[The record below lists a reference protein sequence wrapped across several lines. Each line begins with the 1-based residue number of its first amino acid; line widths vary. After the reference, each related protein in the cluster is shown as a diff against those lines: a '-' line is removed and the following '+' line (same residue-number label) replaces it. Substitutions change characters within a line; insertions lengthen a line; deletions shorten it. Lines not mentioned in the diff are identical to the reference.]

1 MRQLK
6 YIKLFEAF
14 DSVQIAKTLK
24 FVKKSDKSKFMDAL
38 SSITQSIDAPLSS
51 LNDDNFQYLPYKK
64 AIAVK
69 ANAGK
74 VKCPVCDGEGKVT
87 KAWGSG
93 TRRVKCTTC
102 DGTGQVDP
110 KPKLKYF
117 KFWFNSDGSFIGTTA
132 IDGLYHI
139 SKKDVKNFEKKDI
152 TEDIR
157 TLSVQELKRKYKL
170 VNGETTMYVENVA
183 TRGNGTNRKSC
194 LGKAF
199 IDRDGDFYVV
209 NSSVDTHSMP
219 TGRKYRDY
227 GNYAVNVIR
236 SAQDGRND
244 ADSSFRIYLTSETE
258 EKEDMFWNVPVS
270 FYGDGWNTKDS
281 MSKEFLND
289 AHFAIIFDFDSFA
302 YGGTN
307 WNPVSITK
315 QDRRHSRKGAT
326 ALMNDEDIKNANIE
340 RYIKTLTSVDL
351 GEGLTRLV
359 NKIPMVFGG
368 DLALYYIYTEKN
380 FTRFKNMLNDVYR
393 FMSAQSDEEKE
404 GINKNLS
411 QRIKETFDD
420 LKDSEQRF
428 RRRIN
433 MAREEFTGNQAFSDV
448 KSNAL
453 TRILDKLEEMSS
465 RINQKLLKGK
475 IETIQDMEI
484 MLMKANGIRDAIK
497 SDRFEIDYYLRN
509 YIEYLGNT
517 GWRGDSA
524 AMSYLREFPT
534 REVEKT
540 IRNLDMIMSLID
552 RL

>member
-14 DSVQIAKTLK
+14 DSVQIAKTLN
-24 FVKKSDKSKFMDAL
+24 FVKKSDKSKFMNVL
-38 SSITQSIDAPLSS
+38 ESITKSIDAPLSA
-51 LNDDNFQYLPYKK
+51 LNDKNFQYLPYKK
-64 AIAVK
+64 AIGIK
-69 ANAGK
+69 ASSDK
-74 VKCPVCDGEGKVT
+74 VKCSACEGEGKIN
-87 KAWGSG
+87 KAWGST
-93 TRRVKCTTC
+93 TRRTKCTTC
-102 DGTGQVDP
+102 DGGGAVDP

-139 SKKDVKNFEKKDI
+139 SKSDVKNFDKKDI

-183 TRGNGTNRKSC
+183 TRHSGTNRKSC

-209 NSSVDTHSMP
+209 NSNVDTHSMP

-227 GNYAVNVIR
+227 GNYAVDVMR

-281 MSKEFLND
+281 MSKDFLKE
-289 AHFAIIFDFDSFA
+289 AHFAIVFDFDSFA

-315 QDRRHSRKGAT
+315 GDRSDARKGAT
-326 ALMNDEDIKNANIE
+326 ALMSNDDIKTANID
-340 RYIKTLTSVDL
+340 RYVKTLANVDL

-359 NKIPMVFGG
+359 NKIPKIFGG
-368 DLALYYIYTEKN
+368 DFALYYIYGEKN
-380 FTRFKNMLNDVYR
+380 FTKFKNMLNDVYS
-393 FMSAQSDEEKE
+393 FMGAEDDE
-404 GINKNLS
+404 NRSFYNN
-411 QRIKETFDD
+411 RIRDRILETFSYCDELNQKIAKRLQLAKED
-420 LKDSEQRF
+420 IAERDALVDVIKV
-428 RRRIN
+428 IN
-433 MAREEFTGNQAFSDV
+433 
-448 KSNAL
+448 
-453 TRILDKLEEMSS
+453 KLEEISK

-475 IETIQDMEI
+475 IETVEDMEI
-484 MLMKANGIRDAIK
+484 MLMKAEGIKAALK
-497 SDRFEIDYYLRN
+497 SDRFEIDYYIKN
-509 YIEYLGNT
+509 YLDYLPYT
-517 GWRGDSA
+517 GWRGDNA
-524 AMSYLREFPT
+524 ALDS
-534 REVEKT
+534 
-540 IRNLDMIMSLID
+540 IRNLSVNDIPKNLRKLDQLISLID

>member
-14 DSVQIAKTLK
+14 DSIQIAKTLK
-24 FVKKSDKSKFMDAL
+24 FVKNSDKSKFMNAL
-38 SSITQSIDAPLSS
+38 ESITKSIDAPLSA
-51 LNDDNFQYLPYKK
+51 LNDKNFQYLPYKK
-64 AIAVK
+64 AIGIK
-69 ANAGK
+69 AASDK
-74 VKCPVCDGEGKVT
+74 VKCSACEGEGKIN
-87 KAWGSG
+87 KAWGST
-93 TRRVKCTTC
+93 TRRTKCTTC
-102 DGTGQVDP
+102 DGGGAVDP

-139 SKKDVKNFEKKDI
+139 SKSDVKNFDKKDI

-183 TRGNGTNRKSC
+183 ARHSGTNRKSC

-227 GNYAVNVIR
+227 GNYAVDVMR

-244 ADSSFRIYLTSETE
+244 ADSSFKIYLTSETE

-281 MSKEFLND
+281 MSKDFLKE
-289 AHFAIIFDFDSFA
+289 AHFAIVFDYDSFA

-315 QDRRHSRKGAT
+315 GDRSDARKGAT
-326 ALMNDEDIKNANIE
+326 ALMSDEDIKNANID
-340 RYIKTLTSVDL
+340 RYVKTLANVDL

-359 NKIPMVFGG
+359 NKIPKIFGG
-368 DLALYYIYTEKN
+368 DFALYYIYGEKN
-380 FTRFKNMLNDVYR
+380 FSKFKNMLNDVYS
-393 FMSAQSDEEKE
+393 FMAAEDDETRSYYNNKIRDRVLDTFSGCEELNQKIAKRLQLAKE
-404 GINKNLS
+404 DIAERDALVDVIKVIN
-411 QRIKETFDD
+411 
-420 LKDSEQRF
+420 
-428 RRRIN
+428 
-433 MAREEFTGNQAFSDV
+433 
-448 KSNAL
+448 
-453 TRILDKLEEMSS
+453 KLEEISK

-475 IETIQDMEI
+475 IETVEDMEI
-484 MLMKANGIRDAIK
+484 MLMKAEGIKAALK
-497 SDRFEIDYYLRN
+497 SDRFEIDYYIKN
-509 YIEYLGNT
+509 YLDYLPYT
-517 GWRGDSA
+517 GWRGDNA
-524 AMSYLREFPT
+524 ALDSIKNLSVNDIPKNLR
-534 REVEKT
+534 K
-540 IRNLDMIMSLID
+540 LDQLISLID

>member
-14 DSVQIAKTLK
+14 DSIQIAKTLN
-24 FVKKSDKSKFMDAL
+24 FVKKSDKSKFMNAL
-38 SSITQSIDAPLSS
+38 ESITKSIDAPLSA
-51 LNDDNFQYLPYKK
+51 LNDKNFQYLPYKK
-64 AIAVK
+64 AIGIK
-69 ANAGK
+69 AASDK
-74 VKCPVCDGEGKVT
+74 VKCSACEGEGKIN
-87 KAWGSG
+87 KAWGST
-93 TRRVKCTTC
+93 TRRTKCTTC
-102 DGTGQVDP
+102 DGGGAVDP

-132 IDGLYHI
+132 VDGLYHI
-139 SKKDVKNFEKKDI
+139 SKSDVKNFDKKDI

-183 TRGNGTNRKSC
+183 TRSSGTNRKSC

-227 GNYAVNVIR
+227 GNYAVDVMR
-236 SAQDGRND
+236 SAQDERNGPETP
-244 ADSSFRIYLTSETE
+244 FRIYLTSETE

-281 MSKEFLND
+281 MSKDFLKE
-289 AHFAIIFDFDSFA
+289 AHFAIVFDFDSFA

-315 QDRRHSRKGAT
+315 GDRSDARKGAT
-326 ALMNDEDIKNANIE
+326 ALMSDEDIKNANID
-340 RYIKTLTSVDL
+340 RYVKTLANVDL

-359 NKIPMVFGG
+359 NKIPKIFGG
-368 DLALYYIYTEKN
+368 DFALYYIYGEKN
-380 FTRFKNMLNDVYR
+380 FSKFKNMLNDVYS
-393 FMSAQSDEEKE
+393 FMSAEDDETRSYYNNKIRDRVLDTFSGCDELNQKIVKRLQLAKE
-404 GINKNLS
+404 DIAERTALVDLIKVIN
-411 QRIKETFDD
+411 
-420 LKDSEQRF
+420 
-428 RRRIN
+428 
-433 MAREEFTGNQAFSDV
+433 
-448 KSNAL
+448 
-453 TRILDKLEEMSS
+453 KLEEISK

-475 IETIQDMEI
+475 IETVEDMEI
-484 MLMKANGIRDAIK
+484 MLMKAEGIKAALK
-497 SDRFEIDYYLRN
+497 SDRFEIDYYIKN
-509 YIEYLGNT
+509 YLEYLPYT
-517 GWRGDSA
+517 GWRGDNA
-524 AMSYLREFPT
+524 ALDS
-534 REVEKT
+534 
-540 IRNLDMIMSLID
+540 IRNLSVNDIPKNLRKLDQLISLID

>member
-1 MRQLK
+1 MKQLK

-14 DSVQIAKTLK
+14 DSVQIAKTLN
-24 FVKKSDKSKFMDAL
+24 FVKKSDKSKFMNAL
-38 SSITQSIDAPLSS
+38 ESITKSIDAPLSA

-74 VKCPVCDGEGKVT
+74 VKCPVCGGDGKVT

-93 TRRVKCTTC
+93 TRNVKCTTC

-139 SKKDVKNFEKKDI
+139 SKNDVKNFEKKDI

-170 VNGETTMYVENVA
+170 VNGETVIYVENVA
-183 TRGNGTNRKSC
+183 ARHSGTNRKSC

-227 GNYAVNVIR
+227 GNYAVDVMR

-244 ADSSFRIYLTSETE
+244 ADSSFKIYLTSETE

-281 MSKEFLND
+281 MSKDFLKE
-289 AHFAIIFDFDSFA
+289 AHFAIVFDYDSFA
-302 YGGTN
+302 YSGTD

-315 QDRRHSRKGAT
+315 GDRSAARKGAT
-326 ALMNDEDIKNANIE
+326 ALMSNDDIKTANID
-340 RYIKTLTSVDL
+340 RYVKTLANVDL

-359 NKIPMVFGG
+359 NKIPKIFGG
-368 DLALYYIYTEKN
+368 DFALYYIYGEKN
-380 FTRFKNMLNDVYR
+380 FSKFKNMLNDVYS
-393 FMSAQSDEEKE
+393 FMGAEDDETRSYYN
-404 GINKNLS
+404 NKIRDRVLD
-411 QRIKETFDD
+411 T
-420 LKDSEQRF
+420 
-428 RRRIN
+428 
-433 MAREEFTGNQAFSDV
+433 FSDCDELN
-448 KSNAL
+448 KKITKRLQLAKEDIAERESL
-453 TRILDKLEEMSS
+453 TDLIKVINKLEEISR

-475 IETIQDMEI
+475 IETVEDMEI
-484 MLMKANGIRDAIK
+484 MLMKAEGIKAALK
-497 SDRFEIDYYLRN
+497 SDRFEIDYYIKN
-509 YIEYLGNT
+509 YLEYLPYT
-517 GWRGDSA
+517 GWRGDNA
-524 AMSYLREFPT
+524 ALDS
-534 REVEKT
+534 
-540 IRNLDMIMSLID
+540 IRNLSVNDIPKNLRKLDQLISLID

>member
-14 DSVQIAKTLK
+14 DSIQIAKTLN
-24 FVKKSDKSKFMDAL
+24 FVKKSDKSKFMNAL
-38 SSITQSIDAPLSS
+38 ESITKKIDAPLSA
-51 LNDDNFQYLPYKK
+51 LNDKNFQYLPYKK
-64 AIAVK
+64 AIGIK
-69 ANAGK
+69 AASDK
-74 VKCPVCDGEGKVT
+74 VKCSACEGEGKIN
-87 KAWGSG
+87 KAWGST
-93 TRRVKCTTC
+93 TRRTKCTTC
-102 DGTGQVDP
+102 DGGGAVDP

-132 IDGLYHI
+132 VDGLYHI
-139 SKKDVKNFEKKDI
+139 SKSDVKNFDKKDI

-183 TRGNGTNRKSC
+183 ARHSGTNRKSC

-227 GNYAVNVIR
+227 GNYAVDVMR

-244 ADSSFRIYLTSETE
+244 ADSSFKIYLTSETE

-281 MSKEFLND
+281 MSKDFLKE
-289 AHFAIIFDFDSFA
+289 AHFAIVFDYDSFA
-302 YGGTN
+302 YSGTD

-315 QDRRHSRKGAT
+315 GDRRDAKKGAT
-326 ALMNDEDIKNANIE
+326 ALMSNDDIKSANID
-340 RYIKTLTSVDL
+340 RYVKTLANVDL

-359 NKIPMVFGG
+359 NKIPKIFGG
-368 DLALYYIYTEKN
+368 DFALYYIYGEKN
-380 FTRFKNMLNDVYR
+380 FSKFKNMLNDVYS
-393 FMSAQSDEEKE
+393 FMAAEDDETRSYYN
-404 GINKNLS
+404 NKIRDRVLD
-411 QRIKETFDD
+411 T
-420 LKDSEQRF
+420 
-428 RRRIN
+428 
-433 MAREEFTGNQAFSDV
+433 FSDCDELNQ
-448 KSNAL
+448 KIAKRLQLAKEDIAERDAL
-453 TRILDKLEEMSS
+453 VDLIKVINKLEEISK

-475 IETIQDMEI
+475 IETVEDMEI
-484 MLMKANGIRDAIK
+484 MLMKAEGIKAALK
-497 SDRFEIDYYLRN
+497 SDRFEIDYYIKN
-509 YIEYLGNT
+509 YLEYLPYT
-517 GWRGDSA
+517 GWRGDNA
-524 AMSYLREFPT
+524 ALDS
-534 REVEKT
+534 
-540 IRNLDMIMSLID
+540 IRNLSVNDIPKNLRKLDQLISLID

>member
-1 MRQLK
+1 MKQLK

-14 DSVQIAKTLK
+14 DSIQIAKTLK

-38 SSITQSIDAPLSS
+38 ESITQSIDAPLSA
-51 LNDDNFQYLPYKK
+51 LNDKNFQYLPYKK
-64 AIAVK
+64 AIGIK
-69 ANAGK
+69 ASSDK
-74 VKCPVCDGEGKVT
+74 VKCSACEGEGKIN
-87 KAWGSG
+87 KAWGST
-93 TRRVKCTTC
+93 TRRTKCTTC
-102 DGTGQVDP
+102 DGGGAVDP

-139 SKKDVKNFEKKDI
+139 SKSDVKNFDKKDI
-152 TEDIR
+152 TEDMR
-157 TLSVQELKRKYKL
+157 TLTVREIKTKYKI

-183 TRGNGTNRKSC
+183 TRHSGTNRKSC

-227 GNYAVNVIR
+227 GNYAVDVMR

-281 MSKEFLND
+281 MSKDFLKE
-289 AHFAIIFDFDSFA
+289 AHFAIVFDFDSFA

-315 QDRRHSRKGAT
+315 GDRSDARKGAT
-326 ALMNDEDIKNANIE
+326 ALMSDEDIKNANID
-340 RYIKTLTSVDL
+340 RYVKTLANVDL

-359 NKIPMVFGG
+359 NKIPKIFGG
-368 DLALYYIYTEKN
+368 DFALYYIYGEKN
-380 FTRFKNMLNDVYR
+380 FTKFKNMLNDVYS
-393 FMSAQSDEEKE
+393 FMAAEDDETRSYYNNKIRDRVLDTFSGCEELNQKIAKRLQLAKE
-404 GINKNLS
+404 DIAERDALVDVIKVIN
-411 QRIKETFDD
+411 
-420 LKDSEQRF
+420 
-428 RRRIN
+428 
-433 MAREEFTGNQAFSDV
+433 
-448 KSNAL
+448 
-453 TRILDKLEEMSS
+453 KLEEISK

-475 IETIQDMEI
+475 IETVEDMEI
-484 MLMKANGIRDAIK
+484 MLMKAEGIKAALK
-497 SDRFEIDYYLRN
+497 SDRFEIDYYIKN
-509 YIEYLGNT
+509 YLDYLPYT
-517 GWRGDSA
+517 GWRGDNA
-524 AMSYLREFPT
+524 ALDS
-534 REVEKT
+534 
-540 IRNLDMIMSLID
+540 IRNLSVNDIPKNLRKLDQLISLID

>member
-24 FVKKSDKSKFMDAL
+24 FVKKSDKSKFMNAL
-38 SSITQSIDAPLSS
+38 EIITKSIDAPLSA

-69 ANAGK
+69 ENVGK
-74 VKCPVCDGEGKVT
+74 VKCSTCEGEGKVT

-93 TRRVKCTTC
+93 TRNFKCTTC
-102 DGTGQVDP
+102 AGEGEVDA

-132 IDGLYHI
+132 IDGLYHVN
-139 SKKDVKNFEKKDI
+139 KNDVKNFEKKDI
-152 TEDIR
+152 TEDMR
-157 TLSVQELKRKYKL
+157 TLTVQEIKRKYKI
-170 VNGETTMYVENVA
+170 VNGETTMYVENVVSNYS
-183 TRGNGTNRKSC
+183 RTNRKSC

-209 NSSVDTHSMP
+209 NSSVYTHSIP
-219 TGRKYRDY
+219 RGRKYRDY
-227 GNYAVNVIR
+227 GTYAVDVIR
-236 SAQDGRND
+236 SARDERNGPETP
-244 ADSSFRIYLTSETE
+244 FRIYLTSDVE
-258 EKEDMFWNVPVS
+258 EKEDIFWNVPVS
-270 FYGDGWNTKDS
+270 FYGDVWNKKDS
-281 MSKEFLND
+281 MSKDFLKE
-289 AHFAIIFDFDSFA
+289 AHFAIVFDFDSFA
-302 YGGTN
+302 YGGKGF
-307 WNPVSITK
+307 NPVSITK
-315 QDRRHSRKGAT
+315 SDRSSARKGAT
-326 ALMNDEDIKNANIE
+326 ALMSNDDIKNANIQ
-340 RYIKTLTSVDL
+340 RYINTLTSLDL

-359 NKIPMVFGG
+359 NKIPKIFGG

-380 FTRFKNMLNDVYR
+380 FYRFKNMMNDVYK
-393 FMSAQSDEEKE
+393 FMSAESDEERA
-404 GINKNLS
+404 GINRTLS
-411 QRIKETFDD
+411 ERVKDTFFDAKD
-420 LKDSEQRF
+420 LEQRF
-428 RRRIN
+428 RKRIN
-433 MAREEFTGNQAFSDV
+433 MAREEFEDNQA
-448 KSNAL
+448 L
-453 TRILDKLEEMSS
+453 MRILDKLDEMSR

-475 IETIQDMEI
+475 IETIHDMEI

-524 AMSYLREFPT
+524 SLEYLRKFPA
-534 REVEKT
+534 REVEKA
-540 IRNLDMIMSLID
+540 IRNLDMIMALID

>member
-14 DSVQIAKTLK
+14 DSIQIAKTLN
-24 FVKKSDKSKFMDAL
+24 FVKKSDKSKFMNAL
-38 SSITQSIDAPLSS
+38 ESITKSIDAPLSA

-64 AIAVK
+64 AIGIK
-69 ANAGK
+69 AASDK
-74 VKCPVCDGEGKVT
+74 VKCSACEGEGKIN
-87 KAWGSG
+87 KAWGST
-93 TRRVKCTTC
+93 TRRTKCTTC
-102 DGTGQVDP
+102 DGGGAVDP

-139 SKKDVKNFEKKDI
+139 SKSDVKNFDKKDI

-183 TRGNGTNRKSC
+183 ARHSGTNRKSC

-227 GNYAVNVIR
+227 GNYAVDVMR

-244 ADSSFRIYLTSETE
+244 ADSSFKIYLTSETE

-281 MSKEFLND
+281 MSKDFLKE
-289 AHFAIIFDFDSFA
+289 AHFAIVFDYDSFA
-302 YGGTN
+302 YSGTD

-315 QDRRHSRKGAT
+315 GDRSAARKGAT
-326 ALMNDEDIKNANIE
+326 ALMSNDDIKTANID
-340 RYIKTLTSVDL
+340 RYVKTLANVDL

-359 NKIPMVFGG
+359 NKIPKIFGG
-368 DLALYYIYTEKN
+368 DFALYYIYGEKN
-380 FTRFKNMLNDVYR
+380 FSKFKNMLNDVYS
-393 FMSAQSDEEKE
+393 FMAAEDDETRSYYN
-404 GINKNLS
+404 NKIRDRVLD
-411 QRIKETFDD
+411 T
-420 LKDSEQRF
+420 
-428 RRRIN
+428 
-433 MAREEFTGNQAFSDV
+433 FSDCDELNQ
-448 KSNAL
+448 KITKRLQLAKEDIAERTAL
-453 TRILDKLEEMSS
+453 VDVIKVINKLEEISR

-475 IETIQDMEI
+475 IETVEDMEI
-484 MLMKANGIRDAIK
+484 MLMKAEGIKAALK
-497 SDRFEIDYYLRN
+497 SDRFEIDYYIKN
-509 YIEYLGNT
+509 YLDYLPYT
-517 GWRGDSA
+517 GWRGDNA
-524 AMSYLREFPT
+524 ALDS
-534 REVEKT
+534 
-540 IRNLDMIMSLID
+540 IRNLSVNDIPKNLRKLDQLISLID

>member
-14 DSVQIAKTLK
+14 DSIQIAKTLN
-24 FVKKSDKSKFMDAL
+24 FVKKSDKSKFMNAL
-38 SSITQSIDAPLSS
+38 ESITKSIDAPLSA
-51 LNDDNFQYLPYKK
+51 LNDKNFQYLPYKK
-64 AIAVK
+64 AIGIK
-69 ANAGK
+69 AASDK
-74 VKCPVCDGEGKVT
+74 VKCSACEGEGKIN
-87 KAWGSG
+87 KAWGST
-93 TRRVKCTTC
+93 TRRTKCTTC
-102 DGTGQVDP
+102 DGGGAVDP

-132 IDGLYHI
+132 VDGLYHI
-139 SKKDVKNFEKKDI
+139 SKSDVKNFDKKDI

-183 TRGNGTNRKSC
+183 TRSSGTNRKSC

-281 MSKEFLND
+281 MSKDFLKE
-289 AHFAIIFDFDSFA
+289 AHFAIVFDYDSFA
-302 YGGTN
+302 YNGTD

-315 QDRRHSRKGAT
+315 GDRSAAKKGAT
-326 ALMNDEDIKNANIE
+326 ALMSDEDIKNANID
-340 RYIKTLTSVDL
+340 RYVKTLANVDL

-359 NKIPMVFGG
+359 NKIPKIFGG
-368 DLALYYIYTEKN
+368 DFALYYIYGEKN
-380 FTRFKNMLNDVYR
+380 FSKFKNMLNDVYS
-393 FMSAQSDEEKE
+393 FMSAEDDETRSYYNNKIRDRVLDTFSGCDELNQKIVKRLQLAKE
-404 GINKNLS
+404 DIAERTALVDLIKVIN
-411 QRIKETFDD
+411 
-420 LKDSEQRF
+420 
-428 RRRIN
+428 
-433 MAREEFTGNQAFSDV
+433 
-448 KSNAL
+448 
-453 TRILDKLEEMSS
+453 KLEEISK

-475 IETIQDMEI
+475 IETVEDMEI
-484 MLMKANGIRDAIK
+484 MLMKAEGIKAALK
-497 SDRFEIDYYLRN
+497 SDRFEIDYYIRN
-509 YIEYLGNT
+509 YLEYLPYT
-517 GWRGDSA
+517 GWRGDNA
-524 AMSYLREFPT
+524 ALDS
-534 REVEKT
+534 
-540 IRNLDMIMSLID
+540 IRNLSVNDIPKNLRKLDQLISLID

>member
-1 MRQLK
+1 MKQLK

-14 DSVQIAKTLK
+14 DSIQIAKTLK
-24 FVKKSDKSKFMDAL
+24 FVKNSDKSKFMNAL
-38 SSITQSIDAPLSS
+38 ESITKKLDAPLSA
-51 LNDDNFQYLPYKK
+51 LNDKNFQYLPYKK
-64 AIAVK
+64 AIGIRA
-69 ANAGK
+69 ASDK
-74 VKCPVCDGEGKVT
+74 VKCSACEGEGKIT

-93 TRRVKCTTC
+93 TRRVKCTVC
-102 DGTGQVDP
+102 DGAGVVDP

-139 SKKDVKNFEKKDI
+139 SKSDVKNFDKKDI

-183 TRGNGTNRKSC
+183 TRSSGTNRKSC
-194 LGKAF
+194 LGKSF

-227 GNYAVNVIR
+227 GNYAVDVMR

-281 MSKEFLND
+281 MSKDFLKE
-289 AHFAIIFDFDSFA
+289 AHFAIVFDYDSFA
-302 YGGTN
+302 YNGTD

-315 QDRRHSRKGAT
+315 GDRSDAKKGAT
-326 ALMNDEDIKNANIE
+326 ALMSDEDIKNANID
-340 RYIKTLTSVDL
+340 RYVKTLANVDL

-359 NKIPMVFGG
+359 NKIPKIFGG
-368 DLALYYIYTEKN
+368 DFALYYIYGEKN
-380 FTRFKNMLNDVYR
+380 FSKFKNMLNDVYS
-393 FMSAQSDEEKE
+393 FMAAEDDETRSYYNNKIRDRVLDTFSGCDELNSKIAKRLELAKE
-404 GINKNLS
+404 DIAERDALVDVIKVIN
-411 QRIKETFDD
+411 
-420 LKDSEQRF
+420 
-428 RRRIN
+428 
-433 MAREEFTGNQAFSDV
+433 
-448 KSNAL
+448 
-453 TRILDKLEEMSS
+453 KLEEISK

-475 IETIQDMEI
+475 IETVEDMEI
-484 MLMKANGIRDAIK
+484 MLMKAEGIRAALK
-497 SDRFEIDYYLRN
+497 SDRFEIDYYIKN
-509 YIEYLGNT
+509 YLDYLPYT

-524 AMSYLREFPT
+524 ALDSIKSLSINDIPKNLR
-534 REVEKT
+534 K
-540 IRNLDMIMSLID
+540 LDQLMSLID

>member
-14 DSVQIAKTLK
+14 DSIQIAKTLN
-24 FVKKSDKSKFMDAL
+24 FVKKSDKSKFMNAL
-38 SSITQSIDAPLSS
+38 ESITKSIDAPLSA
-51 LNDDNFQYLPYKK
+51 LNDKNFQYLPYKK
-64 AIAVK
+64 AIGIK
-69 ANAGK
+69 AASDK
-74 VKCPVCDGEGKVT
+74 VKCSACEGEGKIN
-87 KAWGSG
+87 KAWGST
-93 TRRVKCTTC
+93 TRRTKCTTC
-102 DGTGQVDP
+102 DGGGAVDP

-139 SKKDVKNFEKKDI
+139 SKSDVKNFDKKDI

-183 TRGNGTNRKSC
+183 TRHSGTNRKSC

-227 GNYAVNVIR
+227 GNYAVDVMR

-258 EKEDMFWNVPVS
+258 LKEDIFWNVPVS

-281 MSKEFLND
+281 MSKDFLKE
-289 AHFAIIFDFDSFA
+289 AHFAIVFDYDSFA
-302 YGGTN
+302 YNGTD

-315 QDRRHSRKGAT
+315 GDRSDARKGAT
-326 ALMNDEDIKNANIE
+326 ALMSNDDIKSANID
-340 RYIKTLTSVDL
+340 RYVKTLANVDL

-359 NKIPMVFGG
+359 NKIPKIFGG
-368 DLALYYIYTEKN
+368 DFALYYIYSEEN
-380 FTRFKNMLNDVYR
+380 FSKFKNMLNDVYS
-393 FMSAQSDEEKE
+393 FMGAEDDETRSYYNNKIRDRVLDTFSGCDELNSKIAKRLE
-404 GINKNLS
+404 LAKADIAERDALVDVIKVIN
-411 QRIKETFDD
+411 
-420 LKDSEQRF
+420 
-428 RRRIN
+428 
-433 MAREEFTGNQAFSDV
+433 
-448 KSNAL
+448 
-453 TRILDKLEEMSS
+453 KLEEVSK

-475 IETIQDMEI
+475 IETVEDMEI
-484 MLMKANGIRDAIK
+484 MLMKAEGIRAALK
-497 SDRFEIDYYLRN
+497 SDRFEIDYYIKN
-509 YIEYLGNT
+509 YLDYLPYT

-524 AMSYLREFPT
+524 ALDSIKNLSINDIPKNLR
-534 REVEKT
+534 K
-540 IRNLDMIMSLID
+540 LDQLMSLID

>member
-14 DSVQIAKTLK
+14 DSIQIAKTLK

-38 SSITQSIDAPLSS
+38 ESITQSIDAPLSA
-51 LNDDNFQYLPYKK
+51 LNDKNFQYLPYKK
-64 AIAVK
+64 AIGIK
-69 ANAGK
+69 ASSDK
-74 VKCPVCDGEGKVT
+74 VKCSACEGEGKIN
-87 KAWGSG
+87 KAWGST
-93 TRRVKCTTC
+93 TRRTKCTTC
-102 DGTGQVDP
+102 DGGGAVDP

-139 SKKDVKNFEKKDI
+139 SKSDVKNFDKKDI
-152 TEDIR
+152 TEDMR
-157 TLSVQELKRKYKL
+157 TLTVREIKTKYKI

-183 TRGNGTNRKSC
+183 TRHSGTNRKSC

-227 GNYAVNVIR
+227 GNYAVDVMR

-281 MSKEFLND
+281 MSKDFLKE
-289 AHFAIIFDFDSFA
+289 AHFAIVFDFDSFA

-315 QDRRHSRKGAT
+315 GDRSDARKGAT
-326 ALMNDEDIKNANIE
+326 ALMSDEDIKNANID
-340 RYIKTLTSVDL
+340 RYVKTLANVDL

-359 NKIPMVFGG
+359 NKIPKIFGG
-368 DLALYYIYTEKN
+368 DFALYYIYGEKN
-380 FTRFKNMLNDVYR
+380 FSKFKNMLNDVYS
-393 FMSAQSDEEKE
+393 FMAAEDDETRSYYNNKIRDRVLDTFSGCEELNQKIAKRLQLAKE
-404 GINKNLS
+404 DIAERDALVDVIKVIN
-411 QRIKETFDD
+411 
-420 LKDSEQRF
+420 
-428 RRRIN
+428 
-433 MAREEFTGNQAFSDV
+433 
-448 KSNAL
+448 
-453 TRILDKLEEMSS
+453 KLEEISK

-475 IETIQDMEI
+475 IETVEDMEI
-484 MLMKANGIRDAIK
+484 MLMKAEGIKAALK
-497 SDRFEIDYYLRN
+497 SDRFEIDYYIKN
-509 YIEYLGNT
+509 YLDYLPYT
-517 GWRGDSA
+517 GWRGDNA
-524 AMSYLREFPT
+524 ALDS
-534 REVEKT
+534 
-540 IRNLDMIMSLID
+540 IRNLSVNDIPKNLRKLDQLISLID

>member
-24 FVKKSDKSKFMDAL
+24 FVKNSDKSKFMNAL
-38 SSITQSIDAPLSS
+38 ESITKSIDAPLSA
-51 LNDDNFQYLPYKK
+51 LNDKNFQYLPYKK
-64 AIAVK
+64 AIGIK
-69 ANAGK
+69 ASSDK

-87 KAWGSG
+87 KAWGST
-93 TRRVKCTTC
+93 TRRTKCTTC
-102 DGTGQVDP
+102 DGTGEVDP

-139 SKKDVKNFEKKDI
+139 SKSDVKNFDKKDI
-152 TEDIR
+152 TEDMR
-157 TLSVQELKRKYKL
+157 TLTVREIKTKYKI

-183 TRGNGTNRKSC
+183 TRSSGTNRKSC

-281 MSKEFLND
+281 MSKDFLKE
-289 AHFAIIFDFDSFA
+289 AHFAIVFDFDSFA

-315 QDRRHSRKGAT
+315 GDRSDARKGAT
-326 ALMNDEDIKNANIE
+326 ALMSNDDIKTANID
-340 RYIKTLTSVDL
+340 RYVKTLANVDL

-359 NKIPMVFGG
+359 NKIPKIFGG
-368 DLALYYIYTEKN
+368 DFALYYIYGEKN
-380 FTRFKNMLNDVYR
+380 FTKFKNMLNDVYS
-393 FMSAQSDEEKE
+393 FMGAEDDE
-404 GINKNLS
+404 NRSFYNN
-411 QRIKETFDD
+411 RIRDRILETFSYCDELNQKIAKRLQLAKED
-420 LKDSEQRF
+420 IAERDALVDVIKV
-428 RRRIN
+428 IN
-433 MAREEFTGNQAFSDV
+433 
-448 KSNAL
+448 
-453 TRILDKLEEMSS
+453 KLEEISK

-475 IETIQDMEI
+475 IETVEDMEI
-484 MLMKANGIRDAIK
+484 MLMKAEGIKAALK
-497 SDRFEIDYYLRN
+497 SDRFEIDYYIRN
-509 YIEYLGNT
+509 YMDYLPGT
-517 GWRGDSA
+517 GWRSDTAALDSIKNL
-524 AMSYLREFPT
+524 SVNDIPNNLR
-534 REVEKT
+534 K
-540 IRNLDMIMSLID
+540 LDQLISLID

>member
-14 DSVQIAKTLK
+14 DSIQIAKTLN

-38 SSITQSIDAPLSS
+38 ESITKSIDAPLSA
-51 LNDDNFQYLPYKK
+51 LNDKNFQYLPYKK
-64 AIAVK
+64 AIGIK
-69 ANAGK
+69 ASSDK
-74 VKCPVCDGEGKVT
+74 VKCSACEGEGKIN
-87 KAWGSG
+87 KAWGST
-93 TRRVKCTTC
+93 TRRTKCTTC
-102 DGTGQVDP
+102 DGGGAVDP

-139 SKKDVKNFEKKDI
+139 SKSDVKNFDKKDI
-152 TEDIR
+152 TEDMR
-157 TLSVQELKRKYKL
+157 TLTVREIKTKYKI

-183 TRGNGTNRKSC
+183 TRHSGTNRKSC

-227 GNYAVNVIR
+227 GNYAVDVMR

-281 MSKEFLND
+281 MSKDFLKE
-289 AHFAIIFDFDSFA
+289 AHFAIVFDFDSFA

-315 QDRRHSRKGAT
+315 GDRSDARKGAT
-326 ALMNDEDIKNANIE
+326 ALMSDEDIKNANID
-340 RYIKTLTSVDL
+340 RYVKTLANVDL

-359 NKIPMVFGG
+359 NKIPKIFGG
-368 DLALYYIYTEKN
+368 DFALYYIYGEKN
-380 FTRFKNMLNDVYR
+380 FTKFKNMLNDVYS
-393 FMSAQSDEEKE
+393 FMAAEDDETRSYYNNKIRDRVLDTFSGCEELNQKIAKRLQLAKE
-404 GINKNLS
+404 DIAERDALVDVIKVIN
-411 QRIKETFDD
+411 
-420 LKDSEQRF
+420 
-428 RRRIN
+428 
-433 MAREEFTGNQAFSDV
+433 
-448 KSNAL
+448 
-453 TRILDKLEEMSS
+453 KLEEISK

-475 IETIQDMEI
+475 IETVEDMEI
-484 MLMKANGIRDAIK
+484 MLMKAEGIKAALK
-497 SDRFEIDYYLRN
+497 SDRFEIDYYIKN
-509 YIEYLGNT
+509 YLDYLPYT
-517 GWRGDSA
+517 GWRGDNA
-524 AMSYLREFPT
+524 ALDS
-534 REVEKT
+534 
-540 IRNLDMIMSLID
+540 IRNLSVNDIPKNLRKLDQLISLID

>member
-1 MRQLK
+1 
-6 YIKLFEAF
+6 
-14 DSVQIAKTLK
+14 
-24 FVKKSDKSKFMDAL
+24 MDAL
-38 SSITQSIDAPLSS
+38 ESITQSIDAPLSA
-51 LNDDNFQYLPYKK
+51 LNDKNFQYLPYKK
-64 AIAVK
+64 AIGIK
-69 ANAGK
+69 ASSDK
-74 VKCPVCDGEGKVT
+74 VKCSACEGEGKIN
-87 KAWGSG
+87 KAWGST
-93 TRRVKCTTC
+93 TRRTKCTTC
-102 DGTGQVDP
+102 DGGGAVDP

-139 SKKDVKNFEKKDI
+139 SKSDVKNFDKKDI

-183 TRGNGTNRKSC
+183 TRHSGTNRKSC

-209 NSSVDTHSMP
+209 NSNVDTHSMP

-227 GNYAVNVIR
+227 GNYAVDVMR

-281 MSKEFLND
+281 MSKDFLKE
-289 AHFAIIFDFDSFA
+289 AHFAIVFDFDSFA

-315 QDRRHSRKGAT
+315 GDRSDARKGAT
-326 ALMNDEDIKNANIE
+326 ALMSNDDIKTANID
-340 RYIKTLTSVDL
+340 RYVKTLANVDL

-359 NKIPMVFGG
+359 NKIPKIFGG
-368 DLALYYIYTEKN
+368 DFALYYIYGEKN
-380 FTRFKNMLNDVYR
+380 FSKFKNMLNDVYS
-393 FMSAQSDEEKE
+393 FMAAEDDETRSYYNNKIRDRVLDTFSGCDELNQKIVKRLQLAKE
-404 GINKNLS
+404 DIAGRESLTDLIKVIN
-411 QRIKETFDD
+411 
-420 LKDSEQRF
+420 
-428 RRRIN
+428 
-433 MAREEFTGNQAFSDV
+433 
-448 KSNAL
+448 
-453 TRILDKLEEMSS
+453 KLEEISK

-475 IETIQDMEI
+475 IETVEDMEI
-484 MLMKANGIRDAIK
+484 MLMKAEGIKAALK
-497 SDRFEIDYYLRN
+497 SDRFEIDYYIKN
-509 YIEYLGNT
+509 YLEYLPYT
-517 GWRGDSA
+517 GWRSDNAALDSIKNL
-524 AMSYLREFPT
+524 SVNDIPKNLR
-534 REVEKT
+534 K
-540 IRNLDMIMSLID
+540 LDQLISLID

>member
-14 DSVQIAKTLK
+14 DSIQIAKTLN
-24 FVKKSDKSKFMDAL
+24 FVKKSDKSKFMNAL
-38 SSITQSIDAPLSS
+38 ESITKSIDAPLSA

-64 AIAVK
+64 SIGIK
-69 ANAGK
+69 AASDK
-74 VKCPVCDGEGKVT
+74 VKCSACEGEGKIN
-87 KAWGSG
+87 KAWGST
-93 TRRVKCTTC
+93 TRRTKCTTC
-102 DGTGQVDP
+102 DGGGAVDP

-139 SKKDVKNFEKKDI
+139 SKSDVKNFDKKDI
-152 TEDIR
+152 TEDMR
-157 TLSVQELKRKYKL
+157 TLTVREIKTKYKI

-183 TRGNGTNRKSC
+183 TRHSGTNRKSC

-227 GNYAVNVIR
+227 GNYAVDVMR

-281 MSKEFLND
+281 MSKDFLKE
-289 AHFAIIFDFDSFA
+289 AHFAIVFDFDSFA

-315 QDRRHSRKGAT
+315 GDRSDTRKGAT
-326 ALMNDEDIKNANIE
+326 ALMSDEDIKNANID
-340 RYIKTLTSVDL
+340 RYVKTLANVDL

-359 NKIPMVFGG
+359 NKIPKIFGG
-368 DLALYYIYTEKN
+368 DFALYYIYGEKN
-380 FTRFKNMLNDVYR
+380 FSKFKNMLNDVYS
-393 FMSAQSDEEKE
+393 FMAAEDDETRSYYNNKIRDRVLDTFSGCEELNQKIAKRLQLANE
-404 GINKNLS
+404 DIAERDALVDVIKVIN
-411 QRIKETFDD
+411 
-420 LKDSEQRF
+420 
-428 RRRIN
+428 
-433 MAREEFTGNQAFSDV
+433 
-448 KSNAL
+448 
-453 TRILDKLEEMSS
+453 KLEEISK

-475 IETIQDMEI
+475 IETVEDMEI
-484 MLMKANGIRDAIK
+484 MLMKAEGIKAALK
-497 SDRFEIDYYLRN
+497 SDRFEIDYYIKN
-509 YIEYLGNT
+509 YLDYLPYT
-517 GWRGDSA
+517 GWRGDNA
-524 AMSYLREFPT
+524 ALDS
-534 REVEKT
+534 
-540 IRNLDMIMSLID
+540 IRNLSVNDIPKNLRKLDQLISLID

>member
-1 MRQLK
+1 MKQLK

-14 DSVQIAKTLK
+14 DSIQIAKTLK

-38 SSITQSIDAPLSS
+38 ESITQSIDAPLSA
-51 LNDDNFQYLPYKK
+51 LNDKNFQYLPYKK
-64 AIAVK
+64 AIGIK
-69 ANAGK
+69 ASSDK
-74 VKCPVCDGEGKVT
+74 VKCSACEGEGKIN
-87 KAWGSG
+87 KAWGST
-93 TRRVKCTTC
+93 TRRTKCTTC
-102 DGTGQVDP
+102 DGGGAVDP

-139 SKKDVKNFEKKDI
+139 SKSDVKNFDKKDI
-152 TEDIR
+152 TEDMR
-157 TLSVQELKRKYKL
+157 TLTVREIKTKYKI

-183 TRGNGTNRKSC
+183 TRHSGTNRKSC

-227 GNYAVNVIR
+227 GNYAVDVMR

-281 MSKEFLND
+281 MSKDFLKE
-289 AHFAIIFDFDSFA
+289 AHFAIVFDFDSFA

-315 QDRRHSRKGAT
+315 GDRSDARKGAT
-326 ALMNDEDIKNANIE
+326 ALMSNDDIKTANID
-340 RYIKTLTSVDL
+340 RYVKTLANVDL

-359 NKIPMVFGG
+359 NKIPKIFGG
-368 DLALYYIYTEKN
+368 DFALYYIYGEKN
-380 FTRFKNMLNDVYR
+380 FTKFKNMLNDVYS
-393 FMSAQSDEEKE
+393 FMAAEDDETRSYYNNKIRDRVLDTFSGCEELNQKIAKRLQLAKE
-404 GINKNLS
+404 DIAERDALVDVIKVIN
-411 QRIKETFDD
+411 
-420 LKDSEQRF
+420 
-428 RRRIN
+428 
-433 MAREEFTGNQAFSDV
+433 
-448 KSNAL
+448 
-453 TRILDKLEEMSS
+453 KLEEISK

-475 IETIQDMEI
+475 IETVEDMEI
-484 MLMKANGIRDAIK
+484 MLMKAEGIKAALK
-497 SDRFEIDYYLRN
+497 SDRFEIDYYIKN
-509 YIEYLGNT
+509 YLDYLPYT
-517 GWRGDSA
+517 GWRGDNA
-524 AMSYLREFPT
+524 ALDS
-534 REVEKT
+534 
-540 IRNLDMIMSLID
+540 IRNLSVNDIPKNLRKLDQLISLID

>member
-14 DSVQIAKTLK
+14 DSIQIAKTLN
-24 FVKKSDKSKFMDAL
+24 FVKKSDKSKFMNAL
-38 SSITQSIDAPLSS
+38 ESITKSIDAPLSA
-51 LNDDNFQYLPYKK
+51 LNDKNFQYLPYKK
-64 AIAVK
+64 AIGIK
-69 ANAGK
+69 ASSDK
-74 VKCPVCDGEGKVT
+74 VKCSACEGEGKIN
-87 KAWGSG
+87 KAWGST
-93 TRRVKCTTC
+93 TRRTKCTTC
-102 DGTGQVDP
+102 DGGGAVDP

-132 IDGLYHI
+132 VDGLYHI
-139 SKKDVKNFEKKDI
+139 SKSDVKNFDKKDI
-152 TEDIR
+152 TEDMR
-157 TLSVQELKRKYKL
+157 TLTVREIKTKYKI

-183 TRGNGTNRKSC
+183 TRSSGTNRKSC

-281 MSKEFLND
+281 MSKDFLKE
-289 AHFAIIFDFDSFA
+289 AHFAIVFDFDSFA

-315 QDRRHSRKGAT
+315 GDRSDARKGAT
-326 ALMNDEDIKNANIE
+326 ALMSNDDIKTANID
-340 RYIKTLTSVDL
+340 RYVKTLANVDL

-359 NKIPMVFGG
+359 NKIPKIFGG
-368 DLALYYIYTEKN
+368 DFALYYIYGEKN
-380 FTRFKNMLNDVYR
+380 FTKFKNMLNDVYS
-393 FMSAQSDEEKE
+393 FMGAEDDE
-404 GINKNLS
+404 NRSFYNN
-411 QRIKETFDD
+411 RIRDRILETFSYCDELNQKIAKRLELAKED
-420 LKDSEQRF
+420 ISERTALVDIIKV
-428 RRRIN
+428 IN
-433 MAREEFTGNQAFSDV
+433 
-448 KSNAL
+448 
-453 TRILDKLEEMSS
+453 KLEEVSK

-475 IETIQDMEI
+475 IETVEDMEI
-484 MLMKANGIRDAIK
+484 MLMKAEGIKAALK
-497 SDRFEIDYYLRN
+497 SDRFEIDYYIRN
-509 YIEYLGNT
+509 YMDYLPGT
-517 GWRGDSA
+517 GWRSDTAALDSIKNL
-524 AMSYLREFPT
+524 SVNDIPKNLR
-534 REVEKT
+534 K
-540 IRNLDMIMSLID
+540 LDQLISLID

>member
-14 DSVQIAKTLK
+14 DSIQIAKTLN
-24 FVKKSDKSKFMDAL
+24 FVKKSDKSKFMNAL
-38 SSITQSIDAPLSS
+38 ESITKSIDAPLSA
-51 LNDDNFQYLPYKK
+51 LNDKNFQYLPYKK
-64 AIAVK
+64 AIGIK
-69 ANAGK
+69 AASDK
-74 VKCPVCDGEGKVT
+74 VKCSACEGEGKIN
-87 KAWGSG
+87 KAWGST
-93 TRRVKCTTC
+93 TRRTKCTTC
-102 DGTGQVDP
+102 DGGGAVDP

-132 IDGLYHI
+132 VDGLYHI
-139 SKKDVKNFEKKDI
+139 SKSDVKNFDKKDI

-183 TRGNGTNRKSC
+183 ARHSGTNRKSC

-227 GNYAVNVIR
+227 GNYAVDVMR

-281 MSKEFLND
+281 MSKDFLKE
-289 AHFAIIFDFDSFA
+289 AHFAIVFDYDSFA
-302 YGGTN
+302 YSGTD

-315 QDRRHSRKGAT
+315 GDRSAARKGAT
-326 ALMNDEDIKNANIE
+326 ALMSNDDIKTANID
-340 RYIKTLTSVDL
+340 RYVKTLANVDL

-359 NKIPMVFGG
+359 NKIPKIFGG
-368 DLALYYIYTEKN
+368 DFALYYIYGEKN
-380 FTRFKNMLNDVYR
+380 FSKFKNMLNDVYS
-393 FMSAQSDEEKE
+393 FMAAEDDETRSYYN
-404 GINKNLS
+404 NKIRDRVLD
-411 QRIKETFDD
+411 T
-420 LKDSEQRF
+420 
-428 RRRIN
+428 
-433 MAREEFTGNQAFSDV
+433 FSDCDELNQ
-448 KSNAL
+448 KITKRLQLAKEDIAERTAL
-453 TRILDKLEEMSS
+453 VDVIKVINKLEEISR

-475 IETIQDMEI
+475 IETVEDMEI
-484 MLMKANGIRDAIK
+484 MLMKAEGIKAALK
-497 SDRFEIDYYLRN
+497 SDRFEIDYYIKN
-509 YIEYLGNT
+509 YLDYLPYT
-517 GWRGDSA
+517 GWRGDNA
-524 AMSYLREFPT
+524 ALDS
-534 REVEKT
+534 
-540 IRNLDMIMSLID
+540 IRNLSVNDIPKNLRKLDQLISLID